1 MTNAELL
8 AKIKAEIERRIKTQE
23 YWVGKTFP
31 GTELAF
37 VVKEELKQLLSFLDT
52 LESEKPIEELEKE
65 IQEYL
70 ESKGVGYGGWID
82 GWKDEDLREIA
93 RHFFNLGLNARKI

>member
-1 MTNAELL
+1 MANAELIS
-8 AKIKAEIERRIKTQE
+8 KIKAEIERLYDGDAPKHDPQCDFSDGYFT
-23 YWVGKTFP
+23 
-31 GTELAF
+31 A
-37 VVKEELKQLLSFLDT
+37 LSKIDEFLDT

-65 IQEYL
+65 IQKYL

-93 RHFFNLGLNARKI
+93 RHFFNLGPNARKI